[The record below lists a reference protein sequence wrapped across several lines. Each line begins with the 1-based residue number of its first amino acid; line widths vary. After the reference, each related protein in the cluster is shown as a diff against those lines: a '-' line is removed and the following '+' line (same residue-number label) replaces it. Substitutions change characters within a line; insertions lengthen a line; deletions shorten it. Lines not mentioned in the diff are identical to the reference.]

1 MIVPDLE
8 KARYSILLSG
18 LISIS
23 RRANVWQVSMPFM
36 CLRNN
41 SRPHHNH
48 PSQATSS
55 HHITSHPIPFFP
67 GTFCVLF
74 TYQPPRTA
82 QPYQTLR
89 APIPTAGQRSHVPK
103 TIHISPPENPK
114 KTPTYVMLCSGS
126 NNPYMPARPVMSAAC
141 GVFI

>member
-1 MIVPDLE
+1 MYGRCLCH
-8 KARYSILLSG
+8 LH
-18 LISIS
+18 
-23 RRANVWQVSMPFM
+23 M

-141 GVFI
+141 GVFICAPVTFPLQQRRQARKKHRYYLL